1 MFDDVFDYESIDDV
15 RTQIAKLC
23 RAGVYD
29 GMDVYGMQ
37 KDLVEKFIEYAED
50 SLSNDNIRDASIAL
64 GERRSANQCVLYM
77 VERDDPRRCRTLKVL
92 SESL

>member
-1 MFDDVFDYESIDDV
+1 MNDYAFDYESIDDV
-15 RTQIAKLC
+15 RRQIAKLC

-50 SLSNDNIRDASIAL
+50 NIRDASIAL
-64 GERRSANQCVLYM
+64 ANAVQQINAFYTWSKEM
-77 VERDDPRRCRTLKVL
+77 IPADVEL
-92 SESL
+92 

>member
-1 MFDDVFDYESIDDV
+1 MNDYAFDYESIDDV
-15 RTQIAKLC
+15 RRQIAKLC

-64 GERRSANQCVLYM
+64 ANAVQQINAFYTWSKEM
-77 VERDDPRRCRTLKVL
+77 IPADVEL
-92 SESL
+92 